1 MAMGKS
7 KPITILLADDH
18 EVVRLG
24 LLTLLSKE
32 PEFRIVGEASTAAEA
47 VEQCAKHR
55 PDVVLLDIRM
65 PDQQGIEACTTILE
79 SSPNTKVLFL
89 TSYADDHTV
98 VAAILAGAQGYLLK
112 EIGADALIRSIKI
125 VASGQ
130 SILDPVVTRRA
141 LSWMK
146 AGMTTPSPG
155 GKLESL
161 SPQEQAVVALVAE
174 GKTNKEIAAELG
186 LSDKTVKNYLANT
199 FQKLN
204 ISRRTQAAAFFAR
217 RQGE

>member
-1 MAMGKS
+1 MAKS
-7 KPITILLADDH
+7 KPISILLADDH

-47 VEQCAKHR
+47 VQQCAKHK

-79 SSPNTKVLFL
+79 NSPHTRVLFL
-89 TSYADDHTV
+89 TSYADDNTV
-98 VAAILAGAQGYLLK
+98 VAAILAGAHGYLLK

-125 VASGQ
+125 VAGGQ

-141 LSWMK
+141 LNWMK
-146 AGMTTPSPG
+146 AGTTSPSPG

-161 SPQEQAVVALVAE
+161 SPQEQAVVAFVAE
-174 GKTNKEIAAELG
+174 GKTNKEIAAEPG
-186 LSDKTVKNYLANT
+186 LSDKTVKNYLANI

-217 RQGE
+217 RQAQ

>member
-1 MAMGKS
+1 MDKS
-7 KPITILLADDH
+7 KPISILLADDH

-32 PEFRIVGEASTAAEA
+32 PEFRIVGAASTAAEA
-47 VEQCAKHR
+47 VQQCAKHK

-79 SSPNTKVLFL
+79 NSPHTRVLFL
-89 TSYADDHTV
+89 TSYADDNTV
-98 VAAILAGAQGYLLK
+98 VAAILAGAHGYLLK

-125 VASGQ
+125 VAGGQ

-141 LSWMK
+141 LNWMK
-146 AGMTTPSPG
+146 AGTTSPSPG

-186 LSDKTVKNYLANT
+186 LSDKTVKNYLANI

-217 RQGE
+217 RQAQ